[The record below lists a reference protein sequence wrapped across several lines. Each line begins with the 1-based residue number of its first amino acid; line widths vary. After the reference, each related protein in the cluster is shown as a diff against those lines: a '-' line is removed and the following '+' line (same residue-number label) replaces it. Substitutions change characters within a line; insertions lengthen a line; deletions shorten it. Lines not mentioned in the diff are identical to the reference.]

1 MQALLL
7 VAAQFALIALLI
19 WPGSALLF
27 VWPALLVALPAL
39 ALALWTLFYNRPG
52 NFNIRPTLKAD
63 AQLVTDGPY
72 AWVRHPMYVC
82 VLWMGV
88 SAVLLYASWLKLAAL
103 IALACVLW
111 LKASVEE
118 KALRLK
124 FPQYDAYANRVPRF
138 IPPGR
143 QRST

>member
-1 MQALLL
+1 MQSVLL
-7 VAAQFALIALLI
+7 VAAQFALIGLLI
-19 WPGSALLF
+19 WPGSELF
-27 VWPALLVALPAL
+27 FIWPAFLMAVPAL

-52 NFNIRPTLKAD
+52 NFNIRPTLKAG

-88 SAVLLYASWLKLAAL
+88 AAVVLYASWLKLAAL
-103 IALACVLW
+103 IALAGVLW

-124 FPQYDAYANRVPRF
+124 FPQYEDYASRVPRF
-138 IPPGR
+138 VPSGR
-143 QRST
+143 RSHR